1 MNRDVYTIIKSPIV
15 TEKST
20 VATEHQNAYTFLV
33 DISRT
38 RSRSRMAIEKIFK
51 VKVEKVRTQLR
62 KGKARRVR
70 ASWGTQPDWKRAIVT
85 LAEGHK
91 IELGT

>member
-1 MNRDVYTIIKSPIV
+1 MNRDEFTIIKTPIV

-33 DISRT
+33 DRHANKIEIKQ
-38 RSRSRMAIEKIFK
+38 AIQKIFK
-51 VKVEKVRTQLR
+51 VKVEKVRTQVR
-62 KGKARRVR
+62 KGKVRRMR
-70 ASWGTQPDWKRAIVT
+70 YQFGSQPDWKRAIVT